1 MRNGFSVL
9 QVFGNARAEESPT
22 GQAATAKA
30 GSQYAIWYRLVSS
43 LVGLPQP
50 WLHSPSC
57 NARRWPLPHSLY
69 RAAELRRVEEV
80 YFTAEELEAL
90 DVAQK
95 PAAVTPERKLQIIEE
110 MGKQMGDLGKG
121 KEGGPWRYAGH

>member
-1 MRNGFSVL
+1 MPYGTAL
-9 QVFGNARAEESPT
+9 LARSR
-22 GQAATAKA
+22 GCRSH
-30 GSQYAIWYRLVSS
+30 G
-43 LVGLPQP
+43 
-50 WLHSPSC
+50 SPSC

-90 DVAQK
+90 DAAQK

-110 MGKQMGDLGKG
+110 MGKQMGDLGKR
-121 KEGGPWRYAGH
+121 EGGRSMALCGALMDGSACRRCCRR